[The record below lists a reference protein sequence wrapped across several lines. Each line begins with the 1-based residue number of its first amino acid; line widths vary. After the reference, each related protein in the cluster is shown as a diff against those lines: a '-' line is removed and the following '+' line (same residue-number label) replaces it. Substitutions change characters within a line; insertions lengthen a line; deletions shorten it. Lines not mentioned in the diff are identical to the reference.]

1 MNYKKPEIDI
11 LMFMNSDVITG
22 SLDIMEKDP
31 INGGGDLDYDA
42 DANGV

>member
-11 LMFMNSDVITG
+11 LMFIENDIIT
-22 SLDIMEKDP
+22 SSILDKNPTD
-31 INGGGDLDYDA
+31 GGGDLDYDA